1 MSGLYDPAR
10 LIFNLFIMKR
20 LIYLLFALPLFF
32 VSCSDDDDLPNF
44 QVQIDM
50 KGQTEITDKGVIVVP
65 QGTPF
70 TVESITIVNPSVK
83 DITLGGA
90 TYYWSYVFQGSTLVA
105 PFGMVFN
112 TENLP
117 LGSHLL
123 QIYMPVFAVDYSPAE
138 AVASYTI
145 KIVEPLEENEPTPDT
160 PASQTVTPQIG
171 AK

>member
-1 MSGLYDPAR
+1 
-10 LIFNLFIMKR
+10 
-20 LIYLLFALPLFF
+20 
-32 VSCSDDDDLPNF
+32 
-44 QVQIDM
+44 
-50 KGQTEITDKGVIVVP
+50 
-65 QGTPF
+65 
-70 TVESITIVNPSVK
+70 
-83 DITLGGA
+83 
-90 TYYWSYVFQGSTLVA
+90 
-105 PFGMVFN
+105 MVFN

>member
-1 MSGLYDPAR
+1 
-10 LIFNLFIMKR
+10 MKK
-20 LIYLLFALPLFF
+20 LLYLLFALPLFF

-44 QVQIDM
+44 QLQIDM
-50 KGQTEITDKGVIVVP
+50 TGQTEITDNGVIVVP

-70 TVESITIVNPSVK
+70 TVESIKAVNPSVK
-83 DITLGGA
+83 DLTIGGA
-90 TYYWSYVFQGSTLVA
+90 TYYWDYVFQGSTLIA
-105 PFGMVFN
+105 PFGMEFN

-123 QIYMPVFAVDYSPAE
+123 QIYMPVFAVNYSPAE

-145 KIVEPLEENEPTPDT
+145 KIVEPLSEGEPTPDT
-160 PASQTVTPQIG
+160 PATQTTTPHIG